1 MRFANRFRQRRLPGN
16 ELASASATKER
27 AVKNNSVVIVT
38 GASQGIGQATAL
50 RLARDFSAVVLTA
63 RKESELQKTATAVRS
78 AGAEALVHAL
88 DLREPSSVEI
98 LVKGTLDRFGR
109 IDALVNIAGA
119 VPQIDLFEM
128 TDAQWEDGMA
138 LKLHGA
144 RRLTIR
150 AWDALKASNG
160 SVVLMSGSAALDP
173 KPGFAAVAAVN
184 AAIIALAKAFAE
196 QGIKD
201 GVQVNSVVP
210 GAVMTGRRQSFFE
223 KWAPAHNLTVEE
235 AKKKFPE
242 EVGISRFG
250 QPEEIAELM
259 AYLVSPAAKWMT
271 GTSVRM
277 DGGEIKGV

>member
-1 MRFANRFRQRRLPGN
+1 M
-16 ELASASATKER
+16 
-27 AVKNNSVVIVT
+27 
-38 GASQGIGQATAL
+38 
-50 RLARDFSAVVLTA
+50 
-63 RKESELQKTATAVRS
+63 RS
-78 AGAEALVHAL
+78 AGAEPLVRAL
-88 DLREPSSVEI
+88 DLREPASAEI
-98 LVKGTLDRFGR
+98 LVKETLDRFCR
-109 IDALVNIAGA
+109 IDALINIAGA

-128 TDAQWEDGMA
+128 TDAQWDDGMA

-150 AWDALKASNG
+150 AWEALKASDG
-160 SVVLMSGSAALDP
+160 SVVLISGSAALDP
-173 KPGFAAVAAVN
+173 KPGFAAVAAIN

-223 KWAPAHNLTVEE
+223 KWAPAHNLTVKE
-235 AKKKFPE
+235 AIKKFPE
-242 EVGISRFG
+242 EAGISRLG
-250 QPEEIAELM
+250 KPEEIADLM

-271 GTSVRM
+271 GTSVRI

>member
-1 MRFANRFRQRRLPGN
+1 
-16 ELASASATKER
+16 
-27 AVKNNSVVIVT
+27 
-38 GASQGIGQATAL
+38 L
-50 RLARDFSAVVLTA
+50 RLARDFAAVVLIARNEKELEQTA
-63 RKESELQKTATAVRS
+63 ADVKS
-78 AGAEALVHAL
+78 AGAESLTYAL
-88 DLREPSSVEI
+88 DLREPRSAETV
-98 LVKGTLDRFGR
+98 VKGALERFGR
-109 IDALVNIAGA
+109 IDALLNIAGA

-128 TDAQWEDGMA
+128 TDAQWEDGIA

-150 AWDALKASNG
+150 AWEALKASNG

-173 KPGFAAVAAVN
+173 KPGFAAVAATN

-210 GAVMTGRRQSFFE
+210 GAVMTGRRRSFFE
-223 KWAPAHNLTVEE
+223 KWGPAHNLTVEE
-235 AKKKFPE
+235 AMKKFPE

-250 QPEEIAELM
+250 KPEEIADLM
-259 AYLVSPAAKWMT
+259 AFLVSPAAKWMT

-277 DGGEIKGV
+277 DGGEIKGI

>member
-1 MRFANRFRQRRLPGN
+1 M
-16 ELASASATKER
+16 
-27 AVKNNSVVIVT
+27 KNSSVAIVT
-38 GASQGIGQATAL
+38 GASQGIGRATAV
-50 RLARDFSAVVLTA
+50 RLARDFSAVVLAA
-63 RKESELQKTATAVRS
+63 RNQDELQKTSAAVNA
-78 AGAEALVHAL
+78 AGAEPLVYTL
-88 DLREPSSVEI
+88 DLREPQSAEI
-98 LVKGTLDRFGR
+98 IVKGTLDRFGR
-109 IDALVNIAGA
+109 IDTLINIAGA

-138 LKLHGA
+138 LKFHGA

-150 AWDALKASNG
+150 AWNALKASGG
-160 SVVLMSGSAALDP
+160 SVVFISGSAALDP

-210 GAVMTGRRQSFFE
+210 GAVMTGRRESFLK

-235 AKKKFPE
+235 AVKKFPE
-242 EVGISRFG
+242 EVGIARFG
-250 QPEEIAELM
+250 KPEEIADLM
-259 AYLVSPAAKWMT
+259 AYMVSPTAKWMT

-277 DGGEIKGV
+277 DGGEIKGI

>member
-1 MRFANRFRQRRLPGN
+1 MKM
-16 ELASASATKER
+16 S
-27 AVKNNSVVIVT
+27 SVAIVT

-63 RKESELQKTATAVRS
+63 RNEDELEKTAAGVKS
-78 AGAEALVHAL
+78 AGAEPLTCAL
-88 DLREPSSVEI
+88 DLREPSAAETV
-98 LVKGTLDRFGR
+98 VKGTLDRFGR
-109 IDALVNIAGA
+109 IDALLNIAGA

-128 TDAQWEDGMA
+128 TDAQWEDGLA

-160 SVVLMSGSAALDP
+160 SVVLISGSAALDP

-210 GAVMTGRRQSFFE
+210 GAVMTGRRMSFFK
-223 KWAPAHNLTVEE
+223 KWAPAHNLSVEE
-235 AKKKFPE
+235 AMKKFPE
-242 EVGISRFG
+242 EAGISRFG
-250 QPEEIAELM
+250 RPEEIADLM

-271 GTSVRM
+271 GSCVRM
-277 DGGEIKGV
+277 DGGEVKGV